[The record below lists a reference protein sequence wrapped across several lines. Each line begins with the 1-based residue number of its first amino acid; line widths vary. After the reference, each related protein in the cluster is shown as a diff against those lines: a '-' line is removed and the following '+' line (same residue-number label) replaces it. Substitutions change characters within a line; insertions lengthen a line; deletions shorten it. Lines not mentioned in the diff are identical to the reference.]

1 MKLTNRSYFFVH
13 EIRHLVVLFMVLLF
27 VVGGFS
33 CDGEKLRTKKRDISL
48 QREAVDSLL
57 SGIGGD
63 SLALHNYMKIAVT
76 SNDNYAEM
84 MTSQLLGDFCFE
96 NHRYEK
102 AIEYH
107 HNALHIAELLNDGL
121 SVLKAWNA
129 LGRDYEQRGELNDAA
144 DYYFKVLN
152 KIDQFNDHI
161 GNEIQIEKAI
171 ALNGLRTVLLKQNQ
185 TDEGQTSR
193 FAEMWSEYEKT
204 QYAKAEKKKQDGI
217 RILLIT
223 ITVLIGLVLVIYYD
237 FRDRKKKNKAILKLE
252 SMKSDYCMDLSNEF
266 KTPVSVIRGL
276 VEILKN
282 NIEGEDKSR
291 ALINLDIL
299 SRESENLLFHI
310 DGILSALSIRYS
322 PKPAKQIHDDMVIYM
337 GYLYEC
343 MRGYAEAKKIDFT
356 FRSELQSLAM
366 DYSPDY
372 IRIVVNTLLSNAFN
386 RCKPNDTIVLSI
398 GNDGMQG
405 KCILTLSD
413 TGESIPKKELPYLFS
428 AFLPNESDKAENKGH
443 NVELFFAKQL
453 IEKFNGHIE
462 AKSDPHKGTVF
473 TVILP
478 VTHRCACERKAYA
491 SADLLSS
498 LSHVVPEHN
507 DAAVRGDKFDQDN
520 ATYFVAAGASENG
533 KTKKP
538 VVLIVGDNKN
548 RMRYL
553 ASILQSSYGIAIA
566 ENEKEALQIVENEMP
581 ELIIAEALT
590 LQVNGFKL
598 CKKIKGSNTANAIP
612 VILITSKLTADDRV
626 HGFKCGADAFLAHP
640 FSDEELLAVI
650 EQLLNNR
657 KLIKENCAQIMGNS
671 NHTKNALRKGDM
683 DFLERVTNIIY
694 RESGKTGDIISLLAS
709 EMCLSTSQLNRR
721 IKAATGLTTTNYI
734 LKVRLNKAK
743 KLLMKSQKP
752 IGEIAM
758 DCGFNDFAYFS
769 RSFKKEFGMTPTSFQ
784 RLPHCEN

>member
-1 MKLTNRSYFFVH
+1 MN
-13 EIRHLVVLFMVLLF
+13 
-27 VVGGFS
+27 
-33 CDGEKLRTKKRDISL
+33 
-48 QREAVDSLL
+48 
-57 SGIGGD
+57 
-63 SLALHNYMKIAVT
+63 
-76 SNDNYAEM
+76 
-84 MTSQLLGDFCFE
+84 
-96 NHRYEK
+96 
-102 AIEYH
+102 
-107 HNALHIAELLNDGL
+107 
-121 SVLKAWNA
+121 
-129 LGRDYEQRGELNDAA
+129 
-144 DYYFKVLN
+144 
-152 KIDQFNDHI
+152 
-161 GNEIQIEKAI
+161 
-171 ALNGLRTVLLKQNQ
+171 
-185 TDEGQTSR
+185 
-193 FAEMWSEYEKT
+193 
-204 QYAKAEKKKQDGI
+204 
-217 RILLIT
+217 
-223 ITVLIGLVLVIYYD
+223 
-237 FRDRKKKNKAILKLE
+237 
-252 SMKSDYCMDLSNEF
+252 LSNEF

-282 NIEGEDKSR
+282 NIEREDKNR

-322 PKPAKQIHDDMVIYM
+322 PKPAKQIHDDMVVYI

-343 MRGYAEAKKIDFT
+343 MRGYADTKKIDFI
-356 FRSELQSLAM
+356 FHSELQSFAM

-386 RCKPNDTIVLSI
+386 RCKPNDTMVLSI
-398 GNDGMQG
+398 GGDDMQG

-462 AKSDPHKGTVF
+462 VKSDPHKGTVF

-478 VTHRCACERKAYA
+478 VTHRFACEREAHAPGSTPSYF
-491 SADLLSS
+491 
-498 LSHVVPEHN
+498 PN
-507 DAAVRGDKFDQDN
+507 DAAAWNDALVRGD
-520 ATYFVAAGASENG
+520 ATPFVTGTASENG

-590 LQVNGFKL
+590 SQVNGFKL
-598 CKKIKGSNTANAIP
+598 CKKIKGSNTANTIP

-626 HGFKCGADAFLAHP
+626 YGFKCGADAFLAHP

-657 KLIKENCAQIMGNS
+657 KLIKENCAQIMANS
-671 NHTKNALRKGDM
+671 NHTKNAPRKGDM
-683 DFLERVTNIIY
+683 EFLKRITNIIY
-694 RESGKTGDIISLLAS
+694 RESEKGSDIVSLLAS
-709 EMCLSTSQLNRR
+709 EMCLSLSQLNRR
-721 IKAATGLTTTNYI
+721 IKAATGLTTTNYV

-752 IGEIAM
+752 IGEIAL
-758 DCGFNDFAYFS
+758 DCGFGDFAYFS

>member
-1 MKLTNRSYFFVH
+1 MKLTNRSYFFAH

-129 LGRDYEQRGELNDAA
+129 LGRDYEQRGELDDAA

-204 QYAKAEKKKQDGI
+204 QYAKADKKKWNGI
-217 RILLIT
+217 RILMIAMGMM
-223 ITVLIGLVLVIYYD
+223 VGLVLVIYYD

-252 SMKSDYCMDLSNEF
+252 SIKSDYCMNLSNEF

-282 NIEGEDKSR
+282 NIEREDKNR

-322 PKPAKQIHDDMVIYM
+322 PKPAKQIHDDMVVYI

-343 MRGYAEAKKIDFT
+343 MRGYADTKKIDFI
-356 FRSELQSLAM
+356 FHSELQSFAM

-386 RCKPNDTIVLSI
+386 RCKPNDTMVLSI
-398 GNDGMQG
+398 GGDDMQG

-462 AKSDPHKGTVF
+462 VKSDPHKGTVF

-478 VTHRCACERKAYA
+478 VTHRFACEREAHAPGSTPSYF
-491 SADLLSS
+491 
-498 LSHVVPEHN
+498 PN
-507 DAAVRGDKFDQDN
+507 DAAAWNDALVRGD
-520 ATYFVAAGASENG
+520 ATPFVTGTASENG

-590 LQVNGFKL
+590 SQVNGFKL
-598 CKKIKGSNTANAIP
+598 CKKIKGSNTANTIP

-626 HGFKCGADAFLAHP
+626 YGFKCGADAFLAHP

-657 KLIKENCAQIMGNS
+657 KLIKENCAQIMANS
-671 NHTKNALRKGDM
+671 NHTKNAPRKGDM
-683 DFLERVTNIIY
+683 EFLERITNIIY
-694 RESGKTGDIISLLAS
+694 RESEKGSDIVSLLAS
-709 EMCLSTSQLNRR
+709 EMCLSLSQLNRR
-721 IKAATGLTTTNYI
+721 IKAATGLTTTNYV

-752 IGEIAM
+752 IGEIAL
-758 DCGFNDFAYFS
+758 DCGFGDFAYFS

>member
-1 MKLTNRSYFFVH
+1 MKLTNRSYFFAH
-13 EIRHLVVLFMVLLF
+13 EIRHLVVLFMVSLF

-129 LGRDYEQRGELNDAA
+129 LGRDYEQRGELDDAA

-204 QYAKAEKKKQDGI
+204 QYAKADKKKWNGI
-217 RILLIT
+217 RILMIAMGMM
-223 ITVLIGLVLVIYYD
+223 VGLVLVIYYD

-252 SMKSDYCMDLSNEF
+252 SIKSDYCMNLSNEF

-282 NIEGEDKSR
+282 NIEREDKNR

-322 PKPAKQIHDDMVIYM
+322 PKPAKQIHDDMVVYI

-343 MRGYAEAKKIDFT
+343 MRGYADTKKIDFI
-356 FRSELQSLAM
+356 FHSELQSLAM

-386 RCKPNDTIVLSI
+386 RCKPNDTMVLSI
-398 GNDGMQG
+398 GGDDMQG

-462 AKSDPHKGTVF
+462 VKSDPHKGTVF
-473 TVILP
+473 TVTLP
-478 VTHRCACERKAYA
+478 VTHRCACEREAHAPGGTPSYF
-491 SADLLSS
+491 
-498 LSHVVPEHN
+498 PN
-507 DAAVRGDKFDQDN
+507 DAAAWNDALVRGD
-520 ATYFVAAGASENG
+520 ATPFVTGTASENG

-590 LQVNGFKL
+590 SQVNGFKL
-598 CKKIKGSNTANAIP
+598 CKKIKGSNTANTIP

-626 HGFKCGADAFLAHP
+626 YGFKCGADAFLAHP

-657 KLIKENCAQIMGNS
+657 KLIKENCAQIMANS
-671 NHTKNALRKGDM
+671 NHTKNAPRKGDM
-683 DFLERVTNIIY
+683 EFLERITNIIY
-694 RESGKTGDIISLLAS
+694 RESEKGSDIVSLLAS
-709 EMCLSTSQLNRR
+709 EMCLSPSQLNRR
-721 IKAATGLTTTNYI
+721 IKAATGLTTTNYV

-752 IGEIAM
+752 IGEIAL
-758 DCGFNDFAYFS
+758 DCGFGDFAYFS

>member
-1 MKLTNRSYFFVH
+1 MKLTNRSYFFAH
-13 EIRHLVVLFMVLLF
+13 EIRHLVVLFMVSLF

-129 LGRDYEQRGELNDAA
+129 LGRDYEQRGELDDAA

-204 QYAKAEKKKQDGI
+204 QYAKADKKKWNGI
-217 RILLIT
+217 RILMIAMGMM
-223 ITVLIGLVLVIYYD
+223 VGLVLVIYYD

-252 SMKSDYCMDLSNEF
+252 SIKSDYCMNLSNEF

-282 NIEGEDKSR
+282 NIEREDKNR

-322 PKPAKQIHDDMVIYM
+322 PKPAKQIHDDMVVYI

-343 MRGYAEAKKIDFT
+343 MRGYADTKKIDFI
-356 FRSELQSLAM
+356 FHSELQSFAM

-386 RCKPNDTIVLSI
+386 RCKPNDTMVLSI
-398 GNDGMQG
+398 GGDDMQG

-462 AKSDPHKGTVF
+462 VKSDPHKGTVF

-478 VTHRCACERKAYA
+478 VTHRCACERE
-491 SADLLSS
+491 
-498 LSHVVPEHN
+498 EHAPGGTPSYFPN
-507 DAAVRGDKFDQDN
+507 DAAAWNDALVRGD
-520 ATYFVAAGASENG
+520 ATPFVTGTASENG

-553 ASILQSSYGIAIA
+553 ASLLQSSYGIAIA

-590 LQVNGFKL
+590 SQVNGFKL

-626 HGFKCGADAFLAHP
+626 YGFKCGADAFLAHP

-657 KLIKENCAQIMGNS
+657 KLIKENCAQIMANS
-671 NHTKNALRKGDM
+671 NHTKNAPRKGDM
-683 DFLERVTNIIY
+683 EFLERITNIIY
-694 RESGKTGDIISLLAS
+694 RESEKGSDIVSLLAS
-709 EMCLSTSQLNRR
+709 EMCLSPSQLNRR
-721 IKAATGLTTTNYI
+721 IKAATGLTTTNYV

-752 IGEIAM
+752 IGEIAL
-758 DCGFNDFAYFS
+758 DCGFGDFAYFS

>member
-1 MKLTNRSYFFVH
+1 MKLTNRSYFFAH
-13 EIRHLVVLFMVLLF
+13 EIRHLVVLFMVSLF

-129 LGRDYEQRGELNDAA
+129 LGRDYEQRGELDDAA

-204 QYAKAEKKKQDGI
+204 QYAKADKKKWNGI
-217 RILLIT
+217 RILMIAMGMM
-223 ITVLIGLVLVIYYD
+223 VGLVLVIYYD

-252 SMKSDYCMDLSNEF
+252 SIKSDYCMNLSNEF

-282 NIEGEDKSR
+282 NIEREDKNR

-322 PKPAKQIHDDMVIYM
+322 PKPAKQIHDDMVVYI

-343 MRGYAEAKKIDFT
+343 MRGYADTKKIDFI
-356 FRSELQSLAM
+356 FHSELQSFAM

-386 RCKPNDTIVLSI
+386 RCKPNDTMVLSI
-398 GNDGMQG
+398 GGDDMQG

-462 AKSDPHKGTVF
+462 VKSDPHKGTVF

-478 VTHRCACERKAYA
+478 VTHRCACEREAHAPGGTPSYF
-491 SADLLSS
+491 
-498 LSHVVPEHN
+498 PN
-507 DAAVRGDKFDQDN
+507 DAAAWNDALVRGD
-520 ATYFVAAGASENG
+520 ATPFVTGTASENG

-590 LQVNGFKL
+590 SQVNGFKL

-626 HGFKCGADAFLAHP
+626 YGFKCGADAFLAHP

-657 KLIKENCAQIMGNS
+657 KLIKENCAQIMANS
-671 NHTKNALRKGDM
+671 NHTKNAPRKGDM
-683 DFLERVTNIIY
+683 EFLERITNIIY
-694 RESGKTGDIISLLAS
+694 RESEKGSDIVSLLAS
-709 EMCLSTSQLNRR
+709 EMCLSPSQLNRR
-721 IKAATGLTTTNYI
+721 IKAATGLTTTNYV

-752 IGEIAM
+752 IGEIAL
-758 DCGFNDFAYFS
+758 DCGFGDFAYFS

>member
-129 LGRDYEQRGELNDAA
+129 LGRDYEQRGELDDAA

-204 QYAKAEKKKQDGI
+204 QYAKADKKKWNGI
-217 RILLIT
+217 RILMIAMGMM
-223 ITVLIGLVLVIYYD
+223 VGLVLVIYYD

-252 SMKSDYCMDLSNEF
+252 SIKSDYCMNLSNEF

-282 NIEGEDKSR
+282 NIEREDKNR

-322 PKPAKQIHDDMVIYM
+322 PKPAKQIHDDMVVYI

-343 MRGYAEAKKIDFT
+343 MRGYADTKKIDFI
-356 FRSELQSLAM
+356 FHSELQSFAM

-386 RCKPNDTIVLSI
+386 RCKPNDTMVLSI
-398 GNDGMQG
+398 GGDDMQG

-462 AKSDPHKGTVF
+462 VKSDPHKGTVF

-478 VTHRCACERKAYA
+478 VTHRCACEREAHAPGGTPSYF
-491 SADLLSS
+491 
-498 LSHVVPEHN
+498 PN
-507 DAAVRGDKFDQDN
+507 DAAAWNDALVRGD
-520 ATYFVAAGASENG
+520 ATPFVTGTASENG

-590 LQVNGFKL
+590 SQVNGFKL

-626 HGFKCGADAFLAHP
+626 YGFKCGADAFLAHP

-657 KLIKENCAQIMGNS
+657 KLIKENCAQIMANS
-671 NHTKNALRKGDM
+671 NHTKNAPRKGDM
-683 DFLERVTNIIY
+683 EFLERITNIIY
-694 RESGKTGDIISLLAS
+694 RESEKGSDIVSLLAS
-709 EMCLSTSQLNRR
+709 EMCLSPSQLNRR
-721 IKAATGLTTTNYI
+721 IKAATGLTTTNYV

-752 IGEIAM
+752 IGEIAL
-758 DCGFNDFAYFS
+758 DCGFGDFAYFS

>member
-1 MKLTNRSYFFVH
+1 MKLTNRSYFFAH

-129 LGRDYEQRGELNDAA
+129 LGRDYEQRGELDDAA

-322 PKPAKQIHDDMVIYM
+322 PKPAKQIHDDMVIYI

-386 RCKPNDTIVLSI
+386 RCKPNDTMVLSI
-398 GNDGMQG
+398 GGDDMQG

-462 AKSDPHKGTVF
+462 VKSDPHKGTVF

-478 VTHRCACERKAYA
+478 VTHRCACEREAHAPGGTPSYF
-491 SADLLSS
+491 
-498 LSHVVPEHN
+498 PN
-507 DAAVRGDKFDQDN
+507 DAAAWNDALVRGD
-520 ATYFVAAGASENG
+520 ATPFVTGTASENG

-590 LQVNGFKL
+590 SQVNGFKL
-598 CKKIKGSNTANAIP
+598 CKKIKGSNTANTIP

-626 HGFKCGADAFLAHP
+626 YGFKCGADAFLAHP

-657 KLIKENCAQIMGNS
+657 KLIKENCAQIMANS
-671 NHTKNALRKGDM
+671 NHTKNAPRKGDM
-683 DFLERVTNIIY
+683 EFLERITNIIY
-694 RESGKTGDIISLLAS
+694 RESEKGSDIVSLLAS
-709 EMCLSTSQLNRR
+709 EMCLSPSQLNRR
-721 IKAATGLTTTNYI
+721 IKAATGLTTTNYV

-752 IGEIAM
+752 IGEIAL
-758 DCGFNDFAYFS
+758 DCGFGDFAYFS